1 MTVDLHGV
9 TIAFVVSN
17 EGIEESELRRPWDEL
32 SAQGA
37 TVTLV
42 APDEGE
48 VQLMRHLDRTDRVPV
63 DLTVGEARVDDFDAL
78 VLPGGVANADLLRTD
93 DDAVGFVQEMFHRG
107 RPAGVIC
114 HAPWVLVEGGLV
126 EDRTVTSWP
135 SLETDIRNAGG
146 TWVDEEV
153 KVCTAGPNVLV
164 TSRKPDDLD
173 AFCTRLAEVVG
184 AYADQSIS

>member
-1 MTVDLHGV
+1 MTADLQGL

-17 EGIEESELRRPWDEL
+17 EGIEEAELRRPWDEL
-32 SAQGA
+32 ASKGA

-42 APDEGE
+42 APEEGE
-48 VQLMRHLDRTDRVPV
+48 VQLMQHLDRTDRFPV
-63 DLTVGEARVDDFDAL
+63 DLTVSDARADDFDAV
-78 VLPGGVANADLLRTD
+78 VLPGGVGNADLLRTD
-93 DDAVGFVQEMFHRG
+93 DAAVGFVKDMFSRG

-126 EDRTVTSWP
+126 EDRTLTSWP

-153 KVCTAGPNVLV
+153 QVCTSGPNVLV

-173 AFCTRLAEVVG
+173 AFCATLVEVIGSRGDSG
-184 AYADQSIS
+184 A